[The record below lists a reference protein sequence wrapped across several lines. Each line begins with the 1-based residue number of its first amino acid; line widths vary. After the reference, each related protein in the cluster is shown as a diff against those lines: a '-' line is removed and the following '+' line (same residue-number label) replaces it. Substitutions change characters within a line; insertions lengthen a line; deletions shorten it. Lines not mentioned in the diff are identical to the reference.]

1 MVGRK
6 AMGRSAVGQEATVGR
21 ETTERGTT
29 EKDEARDATEN
40 GMNRDTAEDDTVC
53 DTTECDMT
61 RDAAEKSEARNTSE
75 ARTSSQRCASKAV
88 PEDIRRDF
96 FETVVRFRRDRYDM
110 RPLFARGTGMTPAE
124 VHALV
129 HLLRAERAGRCT
141 RPSDIARHARITPGA
156 ISQILKGLERKG
168 MVDRER
174 STEDSRVVALLL
186 TDRGRAAALDAID
199 KRGAFVN
206 GLVSAVGEDEMREFL
221 ATLKRIMAF
230 CDDYLGTSSQGDE
243 RPEEHR
249 FGKRQHACRSRA
261 AAAHREGDG
270 ASGEGDRPC
279 A

>member
-1 MVGRK
+1 MVGQE
-6 AMGRSAVGQEATVGR
+6 AIGRSAVGQEATVGR
-21 ETTERGTT
+21 KVTERGTT
-29 EKDEARDATEN
+29 EKDAARDATEN
-40 GMNRDTAEDDTVC
+40 DAVRNAAEKNATRGA
-53 DTTECDMT
+53 EE
-61 RDAAEKSEARNTSE
+61 RDAAERDADRNASEGRA
-75 ARTSSQRCASKAV
+75 SSQRCVHEAV
-88 PEDIRRDF
+88 SEDIRRDF

-156 ISQILKGLERKG
+156 ISQILKGLEQKG

-186 TDRGRAAALDAID
+186 TDRGRTAALDAID

-230 CDDYLGTSSQGDE
+230 CDDYLGASSQGDE
-243 RPEEHR
+243 RLEEHR
-249 FGKRQHACRSRA
+249 FGKRQHVCRSRVA
-261 AAAHREGDG
+261 ATHREGDG
-270 ASGEGDRPC
+270 ASGKDDRPC